1 MEFQD
6 FSQTPPKIQGLIT
19 FQDCANPVYTKLRVF
34 TGFKFVHKWTT
45 EKKGWDVIK
54 TRNGNEKMKNG

>member
-34 TGFKFVHKWTT
+34 TGFKVCPQVNNW
-45 EKKGWDVIK
+45 KK
-54 TRNGNEKMKNG
+54 RMECN

>member
-1 MEFQD
+1 MEFKD

-34 TGFKFVHKWTT
+34 TGFKVCPQVNNW
-45 EKKGWDVIK
+45 KKGWNVIK